1 LLYTLYVLLSN
12 MSTPKCNLF
21 WINLAKKIGTTLSAY
36 PKTVAPGA
44 NRKMPG
50 FCIRCDELDTSN
62 SI

>member
-1 LLYTLYVLLSN
+1 
-12 MSTPKCNLF
+12 
-21 WINLAKKIGTTLSAY
+21 
-36 PKTVAPGA
+36 VAPGA